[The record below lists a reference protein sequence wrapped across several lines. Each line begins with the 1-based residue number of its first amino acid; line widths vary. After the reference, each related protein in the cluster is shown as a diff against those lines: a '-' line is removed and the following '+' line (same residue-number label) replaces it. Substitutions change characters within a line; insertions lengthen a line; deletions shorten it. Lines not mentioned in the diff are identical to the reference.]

1 MNIRKTICLL
11 CCVSHTVLALACGQ
25 RQQAMKP
32 VVIVEDEQ
40 SADDKWLS
48 MCSVGLP
55 QATLLGFNKEAEADH
70 YLAQL
75 LWRDNRWSAALW
87 RDTGDEQS

>member
-1 MNIRKTICLL
+1 MQEHHEQISVDLEMNIRKTICLL

-48 MCSVGLP
+48 MCCRPARPPCWGLTKKP
-55 QATLLGFNKEAEADH
+55 RPTII
-70 YLAQL
+70 
-75 LWRDNRWSAALW
+75 
-87 RDTGDEQS
+87 